1 MLVTLGRALLSFPRK
16 KTIGQIFPK
25 LILIAPLV
33 QLQWKYQILQEAQVE
48 KKRRICAIIII
59 FTSHKLAISAAVTE
73 ELPPLASNETNSP
86 SEDR

>member
-1 MLVTLGRALLSFPRK
+1 MEISDSPGSSGR
-16 KTIGQIFPK
+16 
-25 LILIAPLV
+25 
-33 QLQWKYQILQEAQVE
+33 
-48 KKRRICAIIII
+48 KKRRIYAIIII